1 MRARSAA
8 TRRKRTRT
16 RRTVTVTAPGKVIL
30 HGEHSVVYGKA
41 ALAVSIDLRTKGRYS
56 NDVHMHGNEGLGREG
71 RGAQR
76 SWKQG

>member
-1 MRARSAA
+1 MT
-8 TRRKRTRT
+8 TRRT

-56 NDVHMHGNEGLGREG
+56 NDVRASGGSGL
-71 RGAQR
+71 R
-76 SWKQG
+76 SKDV